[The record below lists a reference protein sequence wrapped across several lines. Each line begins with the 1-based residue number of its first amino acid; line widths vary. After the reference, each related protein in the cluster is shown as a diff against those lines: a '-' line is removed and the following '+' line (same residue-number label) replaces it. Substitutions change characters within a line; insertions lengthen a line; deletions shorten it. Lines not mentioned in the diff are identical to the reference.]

1 MADKKSPAS
10 GWPLVKGDF
19 HSGDANS
26 PVAVITM
33 GSHLDEQGICDAGA
47 ALCGSC
53 KTENLGLEK
62 VIANVIANP
71 NIRFALLVGTEVKG
85 HLSGQT
91 LVALHK
97 GGVKEGRVVGAEGAI
112 PFIEN
117 LNDAHIKRFQ
127 EQVEI
132 VNIMESEDLGAIK
145 AKINELKGRDPGAF
159 GAEAIVVEVKEAA
172 GGAEETTGEA
182 QPISGEMAIITA
194 RMKVIEKMV
203 VDIGYRN
210 KFAAGVY
217 AGKIEGLM
225 IGLIVSFAL
234 IGITYVEVNKM
245 AEDAKSTGP
254 VRMVAIDNMVENIR
268 YKSQILAR
276 TNKIDSAVTATGL
289 VGFIAGLL
297 LALILIV
304 VPALLMG

>member
-26 PVAVITM
+26 PVAVVTM

-71 NIRFALLVGTEVKG
+71 NIRFMLFCGTEVKG

-91 LVALHK
+91 FGALHK
-97 GGVKEGRVVGAEGAI
+97 GGIKDGRVVGAEGAI

-117 LNDAHIKRFQ
+117 LNDAAIKRFQ
-127 EQVEI
+127 EQTEI
-132 VNIMESEDLGAIK
+132 VNIMETEDIGAIK
-145 AKINELKGRDPGAF
+145 AKINELKARDPGAF
-159 GAEAIVVEVKEAA
+159 AAEAIVVEVKEA
-172 GGAEETTGEA
+172 GGAEETGGEVR
-182 QPISGEMAIITA
+182 PLSGEMALITA

-203 VDIGYRN
+203 TNIGYRD

-234 IGITYVEVNKM
+234 VGI
-245 AEDAKSTGP
+245 
-254 VRMVAIDNMVENIR
+254 
-268 YKSQILAR
+268 
-276 TNKIDSAVTATGL
+276 
-289 VGFIAGLL
+289 
-297 LALILIV
+297 
-304 VPALLMG
+304 LMMR

>member
-1 MADKKSPAS
+1 MANKKAAAS
-10 GWPLVKGDF
+10 GWPLIKGDF

-85 HLSGQT
+85 HLSAQT

-97 GGVKEGRVVGAEGAI
+97 NGVKDGRVVGAEGAI

-117 LNDAHIKRFQ
+117 LNDAAIKRFQ

-132 VNIMESEDLGAIK
+132 VNIMESEDVGAIK
-145 AKINELKGRDPGAF
+145 AKINELKAKDPGAF
-159 GAEAIVVEVKEAA
+159 SADALVVEVKEAA
-172 GGAEETTGEA
+172 GGAEEAGGEVR
-182 QPISGEMAIITA
+182 PLSGEMALITA

-203 VDIGYRN
+203 TDIGYRD

-225 IGLIVSFAL
+225 IGLIISFAL
-234 IGITYVEVNKM
+234 
-245 AEDAKSTGP
+245 
-254 VRMVAIDNMVENIR
+254 
-268 YKSQILAR
+268 
-276 TNKIDSAVTATGL
+276 
-289 VGFIAGLL
+289 VGF
-297 LALILIV
+297 
-304 VPALLMG
+304 LMLG